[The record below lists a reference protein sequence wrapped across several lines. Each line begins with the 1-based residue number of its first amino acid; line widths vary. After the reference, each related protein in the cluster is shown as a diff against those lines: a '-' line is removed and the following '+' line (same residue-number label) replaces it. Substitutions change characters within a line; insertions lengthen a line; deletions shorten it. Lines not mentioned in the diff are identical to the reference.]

1 MHLCYTQDN
10 NMQEAAADGTNDG
23 QARAH
28 FGTSSAVHARE
39 RIFSFRARNLRGVG
53 LASTATVHYHLNA
66 LRQEGLHQH
75 GRQKNRTI
83 SLPDR
88 LPIGKI
94 PVVGVV
100 TAGVPILAVE
110 NIEGY
115 LPWDGDEAALPCAC
129 AATR

>member
-1 MHLCYTQDN
+1 M
-10 NMQEAAADGTNDG
+10 
-23 QARAH
+23 AR
-28 FGTSSAVHARE
+28 TTDKRE
-39 RIFSFRARNLRGVG
+39 RILEYITQFTRENGYSPSVREICEGVG

-66 LRQEGLHQH
+66 LRQEGSINMD
-75 GRQKNRTI
+75 GKKNRTI

-100 TAGVPILAVE
+100 TAGVPFWRLKTSKGIFPGTE
-110 NIEGY
+110 TR
-115 LPWDGDEAALPCAC
+115 AALPCAC